1 MDSLNLVPTIKE
13 KTMTPN
19 PLSARNGLFSM
30 ITHPVIFFSPLV
42 SR

>member
-1 MDSLNLVPTIKE
+1 MIA
-13 KTMTPN
+13 N
-19 PLSARNGLFSM
+19 PLSARNGLLSM